1 MGVEEVVDHVSE
13 FLVWVVGV
21 GVAVFVLLILILV
34 LILVFVFIVMLVVI
48 IDKVS
53 RAAWICECSYLHV
66 VAR

>member
-21 GVAVFVLLILILV
+21 GVAVFVLLIMILV
-34 LILVFVFIVMLVVI
+34 LILVFIVMLVVI
-48 IDKVS
+48 IDTVS
-53 RAAWICECSYLHV
+53 QAEWICECSYLHV

>member
-34 LILVFVFIVMLVVI
+34 LILVFIVMLVVI
-48 IDKVS
+48 IDTVS
-53 RAAWICECSYLHV
+53 QAAWICECSYLHV